1 MRASLLRPILAL
13 ACVSVAPEASAFE
26 RQWHLGG
33 GLGAAAFVG
42 SDEPIAPAASL
53 YAAYG
58 LSDMFDARLEFTGS
72 RHPLDDGSHAV
83 LYSGAAGLA
92 YKIDVIEW
100 IPYVGLLAGYYSY
113 DFRQGGIGFS
123 TALGLDYA
131 VSRNLGLGVQLRYH
145 WTGSDV
151 PHSLTEGEYFTAF
164 LRAEYRWGW

>member
-1 MRASLLRPILAL
+1 MRNFSVGLSLAVVCLSA
-13 ACVSVAPEASAFE
+13 APDAAAFE

-33 GLGAAAFVG
+33 GLGAASFVG
-42 SDEPIAPAASL
+42 SDEPIAPAACL
-53 YAAYG
+53 YGAYG

-72 RHPLDDGSHAV
+72 RHPLDDESHAV

-100 IPYVGLLAGYYSY
+100 VPYVGLLAGYYSY
-113 DFRQGGIGFS
+113 DFRTGGIGFS

-131 VSRNLGLGVQLRYH
+131 VSRNFGLGLQLRYH
-145 WTGSDV
+145 WTSSDV
-151 PHSLTEGEYFTAF
+151 PTSLTEGEYFTAF

>member
-1 MRASLLRPILAL
+1 MRRLRLGWMLAVAGSSLATDAR
-13 ACVSVAPEASAFE
+13 AFE

-33 GLGAAAFVG
+33 GLGAASFVG

-72 RHPLDDGSHAV
+72 RHPLDDGSHVV
-83 LYSGAAGLA
+83 LYSGAAGIA

-100 IPYVGLLAGYYSY
+100 VPYVGLLAGYYSY
-113 DFRQGGIGFS
+113 DFATAGIGFS

-131 VSRNLGLGVQLRYH
+131 VSRNLGLGAQLRYH
-145 WTGSDV
+145 WTSSDV
-151 PHSLTEGEYFTAF
+151 PTSLTEGEYFTAF